1 MTLSYN
7 SADASFYYYER
18 AAADFA
24 KMDSSAVYGNLADA
38 MKDSTVVLPA
48 DAAVATLVMFDE
60 HENVGEGDEGPLSTT
75 LLLSS

>member
-7 SADASFYYYER
+7 SADASFYYYEQ

-38 MKDSTVVLPA
+38 MKDSIVLLPA
-48 DAAVATLVMFDE
+48 DTAAATLVLFDE
-60 HENVGEGDEGPLSTT
+60 HDDESEGDEEAWAVLTIPA
-75 LLLSS
+75 